1 MQPTIVKTSQPGEFL
16 ALVPELVGFQPENS
30 VAMVAFR
37 GNRTCGALR
46 FTLPEPHASEKL
58 YKRIVTTIVGMVC
71 KIPGV
76 DAVVPIV
83 YTDER
88 FAEEGVIPR
97 RLFAHTLIQRC
108 ELSGF
113 LVRDAFCVG
122 SDGWGSYDD
131 VDGPTAV
138 RPLSEL
144 SAPGLTLGGPGQERK
159 PLGSLTSWAD
169 LPDVGLAARERLA
182 RMFRRYQRLA
192 AKADSVLELFD
203 VMGNLLDPVAT
214 AELVPGWDPQTLDIP
229 DAAALLLLVQSAA
242 NRDQMMLQ
250 FAFGREVGA
259 EAFLLNAR
267 YTAIQRATGL
277 SMDEIVLTEMER
289 RRRSAVDADE
299 SAGPA
304 ASDTGAVTETEA
316 EPDSEAEQR
325 ISDLMMGITS
335 TRPDANRVEAAIG
348 VLKTVVALAPRSAR
362 PAPLC
367 MLAWLSWALGRG
379 SVAGIFIDRA
389 LEIDAHYG
397 MAGLLDTLL
406 GSGHLPEW
414 AYAVPSDQRI
424 YERGI
429 EHGIERGT
437 GRGTEPTA

>member
-76 DAVVPIV
+76 DAVVPVV
-83 YTDER
+83 YTEER
-88 FAEEGVIPR
+88 FAEEGVVPR
-97 RLFAHTLIQRC
+97 KLFAHILIQRC

-113 LVRDAFCVG
+113 LVRDAFWVG

-131 VDGPTAV
+131 VDGQTAV
-138 RPLSEL
+138 QPLSDL

-169 LPDVGLAARERLA
+169 LPDVGPAARERLA
-182 RMFRRYQRLA
+182 QVFRRYQRLA
-192 AKADSVLELFD
+192 AKADTVLDLFD
-203 VMGNLLDPVAT
+203 AMGNLLDPVAT
-214 AELVPGWDPQTLDIP
+214 AELVPGWDPEALDIP

-242 NRDQMMLQ
+242 NRDQVMLQ
-250 FAFGREVGA
+250 FAFGRQVGA
-259 EAFLLNAR
+259 EAFELNAR

-277 SMDEIVLTEMER
+277 SMDEIVLTEMEHR
-289 RRRSAVDADE
+289 KWPAGDAGQPE
-299 SAGPA
+299 GPA
-304 ASDTGAVTETEA
+304 GTGTETETEA
-316 EPDSEAEQR
+316 ATEREAEQR

-335 TRPDANRVEAAIG
+335 TRPDANRIEAAIG
-348 VLKTVVALAPRSAR
+348 VLKALVALAPRSAR
-362 PAPLC
+362 PAPFC

-397 MAGLLDTLL
+397 MARLLDTLL
-406 GSGHLPEW
+406 GSGRLPEW
-414 AYAVPSDQRI
+414 AYAVPSDPTI
-424 YERGI
+424 YE
-429 EHGIERGT
+429 HGTES
-437 GRGTEPTA
+437 GTEPTA